1 MTSDTLVH
9 KIPRTVVRMSL
20 HATRL
25 PLYAA
30 EAAFSGGAADWPPT
44 LAYEGVEAGVKRA
57 IGVVLRDEVLRRE
70 GVLEGEKVDR
80 LRHAAELSV
89 AADLR
94 EEEADRDLR
103 ARKQHDAEVRQE
115 AARTERQRKAEI
127 SRQAAERKQKAARNA
142 DARQATVREA
152 AQATKKAADRR
163 ARARRRTTIEAETDA
178 VKTAKAANRR
188 AQSAKKADKQ
198 IERSA
203 AARRN
208 GR

>member
-1 MTSDTLVH
+1 MTSDTLVQ

-20 HATRL
+20 RATRL
-25 PLYAA
+25 PLHAA

-70 GVLEGEKVDR
+70 GELEGEKVDR
-80 LRHAAELSV
+80 LRHAADLTV

-94 EEEADRDLR
+94 EEEADRELL
-103 ARKQHDAEVRQE
+103 ARKQRDADLRQE
-115 AARTERQRKAEI
+115 AARTEQQRKAEI
-127 SRQAAERKQKAARNA
+127 SRKASERKQKAARSA
-142 DARQATVREA
+142 AARQETVREA
-152 AQATKKAADRR
+152 EEARKKAAARR

-188 AQSAKKADKQ
+188 AQRAKKADEQ